1 MFFSDHHTK
10 FTKRI
15 HAPPQAV
22 LDVLRDPHAMMGL
35 SPLIISVT
43 VDPQDST
50 KYTVI
55 DRLAMPFGTTR
66 MISYGATIVVT
77 AEGMDAES
85 KAGAGTT
92 TRSRYVARAISERE
106 TEVEEQV
113 HVTAFFLLL
122 PFIKGVIASAH
133 NLTLD
138 RLAAKAEGSCKR
150 PAGYLYLDTL
160 VLFLRKQMNLLSVL
174 PAVLAL
180 IAVYWMAKRSS
191 ADPYGDFHLALNKL
205 PGEDTPRT
213 EWLNMGYWKVP
224 LALKLLQAAGCKP
237 GGRVLDVG
245 HGSGESLILLLTH
258 PDVPRPAHLTG
269 ITSLE
274 SHYTRSQARVARLN
288 QTVPVDLYAGDAIYR
303 PGSRNHPIDPS
314 SEQPK
319 FDTILALD
327 CAYHFQPRAE
337 FLRQAYDRLN
347 PGGSIA
353 LADICFAP
361 GALQT
366 RWTRFVTM
374 ILRLGLMPAENM
386 ISTDEYLAQMRQVG
400 FIDVQLEDI
409 TEDVF
414 PKFISF
420 LATQGVGWWIF
431 SRVFNIFWGSGA
443 RFVLVSALLRH

>member
-15 HAPPQAV
+15 NAPLQAV

-50 KYTVI
+50 KYAVV

-66 MISYGATIVVT
+66 TISYGATIVVT
-77 AEGMDAES
+77 DEGMEAES

-92 TRSRYVARAISERE
+92 TRSRYVARAISEGE
-106 TEVEEQV
+106 TEVEEEV
-113 HVTAFFLLL
+113 HVNAFFLLL
-122 PFIKGVIASAH
+122 PFIKGVLASAH
-133 NLTLD
+133 ILSLD
-138 RLAAKAEGSCKR
+138 RLAAKVEGLNSCKR
-150 PAGYLYLDTL
+150 PAGYLYLYTL
-160 VLFLRKQMNLLSVL
+160 VLSLRKQMNTLLVL
-174 PAVLAL
+174 PTVLAL
-180 IAVYWMAKRSS
+180 VVVYWMAKRSS
-191 ADPYGDFHLALNKL
+191 ADPYGEFHLAFNKL
-205 PGEDTPRT
+205 PGEDAPRT

-224 LALKLLQAAGCKP
+224 LALKLLRAAGCKP

-274 SHYTRSQARVARLN
+274 SHYTRSQARVARLT
-288 QTVPVDLYAGDAIYR
+288 QPVPVDLHAGDAIYR
-303 PGSRNHPIDPS
+303 AGSRTHPLDPS

-327 CAYHFQPRAE
+327 CAYHFKPRAE
-337 FLRQAYDRLN
+337 FLRQAYHRLN
-347 PGGSIA
+347 PGGSLA

-361 GALQT
+361 GALET
-366 RWTRFVTM
+366 RWTRFVTT
-374 ILRLGLMPAENM
+374 ILGLMPAENM
-386 ISTDEYLAQMRQVG
+386 ISTDEYVAQMREIG
-400 FIDVQLEDI
+400 FRDVKLEDI

-414 PKFISF
+414 PGFVSF
-420 LATQGVGWWIF
+420 LATRGVGWRIF
-431 SRVFNIFWGSGA
+431 SKAFTIFWGSGG
-443 RFVLVSALLRH
+443 RFVVVYGRVSA